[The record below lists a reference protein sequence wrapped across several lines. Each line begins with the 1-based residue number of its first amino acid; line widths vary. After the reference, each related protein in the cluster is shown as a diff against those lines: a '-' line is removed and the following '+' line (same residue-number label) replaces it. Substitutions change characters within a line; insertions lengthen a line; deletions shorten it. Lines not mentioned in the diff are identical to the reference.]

1 MKKII
6 CMVVICVLVL
16 GVAAAGFAAGETFE
30 IPDLHMTVTIPGAEG
45 LMTAVTGVEANDM
58 VEEWVEEL
66 GVDVDYFMDYLENNM
81 IYFNAID
88 PNGSFEYSIS
98 AWQDNASEYV
108 YDLDTLS
115 QADME
120 EVMKEATGIN
130 SSGELDQDVL
140 DDMVSNG
147 VQIFDDANINIDSL
161 EKIGDTTYM
170 VGSVDGTS
178 GEIDLWQQLY
188 ITVKNGQFIYIRM
201 ISYDGP
207 VTDEQKS
214 TLKEIVQ
221 SASYENIP
229 STGATYAQDKAKAD
243 GMRNIMVGVIIAV
256 VVIIAI
262 VLVVTLR
269 KNTRKKAQAVSNPQ
283 FGAQGQYYPPQNMGQ
298 GGAPQAPPQ
307 GQIPQQPQGNIP
319 PAAPQPPSEAH
330 QAGAPQQEK
339 QEPEPGNDE
348 NESGPTA

>member
-45 LMTAVTGVEANDM
+45 LMTAVTGVEVNDAM
-58 VEEWVEEL
+58 KEWTGMQGLDEEDL
-66 GVDVDYFMDYLENNM
+66 MDYLESNM
-81 IYFNAID
+81 IYLTVMD
-88 PNGSFEYSIS
+88 QEGSFEYTVTAMENES
-98 AWQDNASEYV
+98 AEYV

-120 EVMKEATGIN
+120 EVMKGAAGIN
-130 SSGELDQDVL
+130 SVDDLDQDVL
-140 DDMVSNG
+140 NDMSSSG
-147 VQIFDDANINIDSL
+147 AQIVDDASIQMDSM
-161 EKIGDTTYM
+161 EKIGDNTYM
-170 VGSVDGTS
+170 IGSMDGSMS
-178 GEIDLWQQLY
+178 GMDVWQQMY
-188 ITVKNGQFIYIRM
+188 ATVKNGQFSYIRV
-201 ISYDGP
+201 INYDGP
-207 VTDEQKS
+207 VTDAQKS
-214 TLKEIVQ
+214 SLKEIVQ

-269 KNTRKKAQAVSNPQ
+269 KNARKKAQAVSNPQ

-319 PAAPQPPSEAH
+319 PAAPQQPSEAH

-339 QEPEPGNDE
+339 QEPEPGDDE